1 MTIPELI
8 ETLCCMIG
16 EMARIIDLLSTRLMQ
31 TGMMTEGEAQQVQEI
46 QKRIKGIGISPPEQS
61 NKEDGAGQI

>member
-61 NKEDGAGQI
+61 NKDDGAG

>member
-31 TGMMTEGEAQQVQEI
+31 TGMMTEGEAQQVHEI
-46 QKRIKGIGISPPEQS
+46 QKRIKGIGISPPQ
-61 NKEDGAGQI
+61 NK

>member
-46 QKRIKGIGISPPEQS
+46 QKRIKGIGISPPQ
-61 NKEDGAGQI
+61 NK

>member
-16 EMARIIDLLSTRLMQ
+16 EMARVIDLLSTRLMQ

-46 QKRIKGIGISPPEQS
+46 QKRIKGIGISPPQ
-61 NKEDGAGQI
+61 NK

>member
-8 ETLCCMIG
+8 ETLCCVIG

-46 QKRIKGIGISPPEQS
+46 QKRIKGIGISPPQ
-61 NKEDGAGQI
+61 NK

>member
-1 MTIPELI
+1 MTIPALI

-46 QKRIKGIGISPPEQS
+46 QKRIKGIGISPPQ
-61 NKEDGAGQI
+61 NK